1 MAWHNHTLLPHA
13 QEHMM
18 STVAQEIVFVGAKRT
33 PFGAF
38 NGALKSLTATDLAVE
53 ASRAALA
60 QSGLSAEQVGH
71 VIFGNVLQT
80 SADAIYLARHVG
92 LRSGATQ
99 STPAVTINRLCG
111 SGFEAIIMGAKE
123 LLLGEAKVVLV
134 GGTESMSQAPHVV
147 RGMREGAA
155 FGRPPALEDSLWSC
169 LTDSYTGKPMGMTAE
184 KLAEQYQVTRE
195 DCDTYALRS
204 QEAWAAADARG
215 AFDAELCAVEVKG
228 RKGSVT
234 VEKDEHPRATDL
246 ERLGKLRPSFTK
258 EGVVTAGNA
267 SGICDGAAALVMTT
281 RAYAEEQGLTPL
293 ARLTSWGV
301 VGCDPEIMGI
311 GPVPAAKVALERA
324 GMSLAEMN
332 LIEVNEA
339 FAPQYIAVE
348 RALELDRSKTNVN
361 GGAIALG
368 HPLAASGARIT
379 AHLIYALKERGERFA
394 LGSACIGGGQGIAVI
409 IEAL

>member
-1 MAWHNHTLLPHA
+1 
-13 QEHMM
+13 M
-18 STVAQEIVFVGAKRT
+18 STATQEIVFVGAKRT

-60 QSGLSAEQVGH
+60 QSGLSAEQVCH

-92 LRSGATQ
+92 LRSGTTQ

-147 RGMREGAA
+147 RGMREGAT

-184 KLAEQYQVTRE
+184 RLAEQYQVTRE
-195 DCDTYALRS
+195 DCDAYALRS

-311 GPVPAAKVALERA
+311 GPVPAAKVALEQA
-324 GMSLAEMN
+324 GMSLAEMD
-332 LIEVNEA
+332 LVEVNEA

>member
-1 MAWHNHTLLPHA
+1 
-13 QEHMM
+13 M

>member
-1 MAWHNHTLLPHA
+1 
-13 QEHMM
+13 M
-18 STVAQEIVFVGAKRT
+18 STASQEIVFVGAKRT

-92 LRSGATQ
+92 LRSGTTQ

-111 SGFEAIIMGAKE
+111 SGFEAVIMGAKE

-184 KLAEQYQVTRE
+184 RLAEQYQVTRE
-195 DCDTYALRS
+195 DCDAYALRS

-234 VEKDEHPRATDL
+234 VETDEHPRATDL

-311 GPVPAAKVALERA
+311 GPVPAAKVALEQAR
-324 GMSLAEMN
+324 MSLAEMD